1 MNARNPALG
10 HDYLLVMRGAER
22 TFLEMARIFPTA
34 PIYTT
39 IYSEAGTE
47 GAFAGRAIHTSPLQR
62 LGVRQRGFRAL
73 LPLFPA
79 ATARLRP
86 RGHDLLLT
94 SSSAFAIRMR
104 PDRGVPHVCYCHTP
118 FRYAHHERERAM
130 REVRAPLRPLLAP
143 ALASIRRGDIEAG
156 RRVDL
161 LIANSETTRE
171 RIGEVYGREAPV
183 VHPPV
188 DVARFAAPAGG
199 GTGEPE
205 DPGDYFLCVTELVPH
220 KGVEIALEAAR
231 LSGSRIVVVG
241 AGPAEADLR
250 TRFGGVAEFRGR
262 ASDAELE
269 RLYRGA
275 RAVVVPTVEEFG
287 IVAVEAQA
295 AGRPVV
301 APRAGGASETVVE
314 GETGLLLDER
324 TPAAFAEAMADADFA
339 RLRPGGGAAQ
349 RRPLHAGDLPRTAL
363 RRCWTQ
369 AV

>member
-1 MNARNPALG
+1 MSAARNPALG

-22 TFLEMARIFPTA
+22 TFLEMSRLFPTA

-47 GAFAGRAIHTSPLQR
+47 GAFAGREVHTSPLQR
-62 LGVRQRGFRAL
+62 LGIRQRGFRTL

-79 ATARLRP
+79 AVARLRP

-104 PDRGVPHVCYCHTP
+104 PDPGVPHVCYCHTP
-118 FRYAHHERERAM
+118 FRYAHHERERALS
-130 REVRAPLRPLLAP
+130 EVRAPLRPLLAP
-143 ALASIRRGDIEAG
+143 TLAAIRRSDVEAG

-161 LIANSETTRE
+161 LVANSETTRA

-188 DVARFAAPAGG
+188 EVARFAEPEPGERES
-199 GTGEPE
+199 GEPGE
-205 DPGDYFLCVTELVPH
+205 YFLCVTELVPH

-231 LSGSRIVVVG
+231 LSGSRVVVVG
-241 AGPAEADLR
+241 SGPAEADLR
-250 TRFGGVAEFRGR
+250 SRFATVAEFRGR

-269 RLYRGA
+269 GLYRGA

-295 AGRPVV
+295 AGRPVL
-301 APRAGGASETVVE
+301 APRAGGASETVLE
-314 GETGLLLDER
+314 GETGLLLDVR
-324 TPAAFAEAMADADFA
+324 TPVAFAEAMADADFA
-339 RLRPGGGAAQ
+339 GFDPEAARRSAARFTPEIFRERLGA
-349 RRPLHAGDLPRTAL
+349 LLDE
-363 RRCWTQ
+363 
-369 AV
+369 VV